1 MIPLDYI
8 TAWRTHAP
16 WSLQSQVEQDLIICR
31 ALVELFSHP
40 FMHERLAFYRG
51 TPLFKLHLPPARYSE
66 DIDLV
71 QMQSGPIGPIMD
83 AVQEKFNP
91 WLGTPKRKQSE
102 GRVILIWR
110 VKSVEDLPLRL
121 KVEINSLLEF
131 VENGGLLVTDGRTP
145 LAESLGLGFEERKV
159 TVREVKDLTVPSR
172 NIRWNP
178 AVQIN
183 PAYSSG
189 AIVNCQSSVK
199 GIPLAMTQKLGRGR
213 FLYLSAP
220 FDP

>member
-102 GRVILIWR
+102 GRLILIWR

-121 KVEINSLLEF
+121 QVEINSREHFTVLGYERHSY
-131 VENGGLLVTDGRTP
+131 E
-145 LAESLGLGFEERKV
+145 LA
-159 TVREVKDLTVPSR
+159 SR
-172 NIRWNP
+172 WHT
-178 AVQIN
+178 
-183 PAYSSG
+183 G
-189 AIVNCQSSVK
+189 TAI
-199 GIPLAMTQKLGRGR
+199 
-213 FLYLSAP
+213 
-220 FDP
+220 